1 MDRGGIEN
9 VVNGRGRS
17 VAPLGRSLWIQSPLT
32 SQHVAPRVLMMVSP
46 CAALKISDTRDYNH
60 PTLSL
65 LSPPL
70 RPPCLQKFSVP
81 DCLA

>member
-1 MDRGGIEN
+1 MDRGRIEN
-9 VVNGRGRS
+9 VGNGRGGS
-17 VAPLGRSLWIQSPLT
+17 VAPPGRSPWIQSPLT
-32 SQHVAPRVLMMVSP
+32 SQHVAPHVLKVST
-46 CAALKISDTRDYNH
+46 CAALKTSDTRDYNH
-60 PTLSL
+60 RTLSL